1 MTGEQQEV
9 VIEVKNLWKTYVL
22 YHHIVTSFK
31 EVVLHFPRLFRKLRQ
46 SRFEVLK
53 DVSFE
58 VKKGEV
64 FGIMGHNGAGK
75 STLLALI
82 AGVIKPD
89 KGTIKVRG
97 RISPLLELGAGFH
110 PELTGRE
117 NIILNGLLL
126 GMTKKEIM
134 ERFEEIVE
142 FSELGHFIE
151 EPIRIY
157 SSGMVARLGFSVA
170 VHTNPDI
177 LLVDEVLAVGDAH
190 FQQKCLRKMQELRD
204 SGVTMVFVSHS
215 RAQMESICD
224 RIMTIDH
231 GRVVSIEQIRKNAKK
246 ATA

>member
-1 MTGEQQEV
+1 MSVRDREIA
-9 VIEVKNLWKTYVL
+9 IEVRNLWKTYVL

-31 EVVLHFPRLFRKLRQ
+31 EVVLHFPRLFKKLRQ

-58 VKKGEV
+58 VRKGEV

-89 KGTIKVRG
+89 RGTIKVKG

-126 GMTKKEIM
+126 GLTKREIM
-134 ERFEEIVE
+134 QRFDKIVE

-170 VHTNPDI
+170 VHTDPDI
-177 LLVDEVLAVGDAH
+177 LLVDEVLAVGDAN
-190 FQQKCLRKMQELRD
+190 FQQKCLRKMEELRNN
-204 SGVTMVFVSHS
+204 GVTMVFVSHS
-215 RAQMESICD
+215 RAQMEAICD

-231 GRVVSIEQIRKNAKK
+231 GRVVSIEEINRHAEKK
-246 ATA
+246 TC